1 MSKKSE
7 SGVGMRAMLGR
18 ALRGVV
24 GLGLAAV
31 ALAASAQENVIT
43 FGTALSLTGKMSP
56 EGSRV
61 KEGYDLYVKQINAK
75 GGIKVGADNYKIKIV
90 LYDDKANPTEAT
102 NTVRKLIDRD
112 GTKFILGFCCS
123 GPTAAVASF
132 IAKEDVV
139 MLVGTAADRSI
150 TTQGATNLFRTR
162 PPGDYTGAAAGTFVG
177 KRGVKTLAVIGSLDV
192 GIYQQ
197 YLAAFEREFT
207 KAGGR
212 IVAKETFAMGDRDM
226 TAQLTKV
233 RGLNPDAVFVMGY
246 VEQVAFVIRQAHELG
261 LKQPRYGFSGG
272 NEAQFLKVAT
282 SEQMEG
288 AWDLRPTEL
297 TVEALGPTAKAF
309 VDNYTKKFNEPP
321 TPNAPYAYD
330 QVYVLRDAIQ
340 KAGTVTDT
348 KKVIAEI
355 AKLAPPAEVVMK
367 YAPIDGKMF
376 DENGQAYISN
386 GAFQWQ
392 KGKWVYVADLPSDAA
407 AYSKFLRTLR
417 K

>member
-1 MSKKSE
+1 MHRTFVKWI
-7 SGVGMRAMLGR
+7 GAA
-18 ALRGVV
+18 AL
-24 GLGLAAV
+24 AV
-31 ALAASAQENVIT
+31 AAAGA
-43 FGTALSLTGKMSP
+43 TAAEKELLIGQSDALTGPGAVYGLPQQKAVQLAVD
-56 EGSRV
+56 E
-61 KEGYDLYVKQINAK
+61 INAK

-112 GTKFILGFCCS
+112 GVKFIVGFCCS

-132 IAKEDVV
+132 IGKEDVV
-139 MLVGTAADRSI
+139 MMVGTAADRSI
-150 TTQGATNLFRTR
+150 TTQGAQNLFRAR

-177 KRGVKTLAVIGSLDV
+177 KRGVKTVAVIGSLDV

-197 YLAAFEREFT
+197 YLGAFEKELN

-212 IVAKETFAMGDRDM
+212 IVAKESFALGDRDM

-233 RGLNPDAVFVMGY
+233 RGLNPDALFVMGY
-246 VEQVAFVIRQAHELG
+246 VEQVAFVLRQAAELG

-272 NEAQFLKVAT
+272 NEAQFLKVAS

-309 VDNYTKKFNEPP
+309 VENYAKKFNEQP

-330 QVYVLRDAIQ
+330 GVYALRDAIQ

-348 KKVIAEI
+348 KKVIAEL
-355 AKLAPPAEVVMK
+355 AKLPPPAEVVMK
-367 YAPIDGKMF
+367 YATIDGKMF

>member
-1 MSKKSE
+1 MVRKLVRLI
-7 SGVGMRAMLGR
+7 GAA
-18 ALRGVV
+18 AL
-24 GLGLAAV
+24 AV
-31 ALAASAQENVIT
+31 AGAGAFAAEKELLVGQNDA
-43 FGTALSLTGKMSP
+43 LTGP
-56 EGSRV
+56 GAVYGLPQQRAVQLAVDE
-61 KEGYDLYVKQINAK
+61 INGK
-75 GGIKVGADNYKIKIV
+75 GGIKVGADNYKMKIV

-150 TTQGATNLFRTR
+150 TTQGAQNLFRTR

-197 YLAAFEREFT
+197 YLAAFEREFA
-207 KAGGR
+207 KFGGK
-212 IVAKETFAMGDRDM
+212 IVAREAFALGDRDM

-233 RGLNPDAVFVMGY
+233 RGLNPEALFVMGY
-246 VEQVAFVIRQAHELG
+246 VEQVAFVYRQATELG

-272 NEAQFLKVAT
+272 NETQFLKVAT

-288 AWDLRPTEL
+288 VWDLRPTEL

-309 VDNYTKKFNEPP
+309 VDNYQKKFNEAV

-348 KKVIAEI
+348 KKVVAEI
-355 AKLAPPAEVVMK
+355 GKLAPPAEVVMK
-367 YAPIDGKMF
+367 YSPIDGRMF

-407 AYSKFLRTLR
+407 AYSKFLRSLR